1 MAGRNT
7 ARNIPKSFL
16 FPFSLRMSQVCC
28 SSSLVDFL
36 AKERKN
42 FDFLW
47 LACFLLDHF
56 AQHTLTLAITHRV
69 KASSKSELSNSVA
82 ILKSLSVGGSR
93 DVDKETA
100 VFAACLEWASPVD
113 ARRPSI
119 SVSTAHLRGTRK
131 RHPADSL
138 VGPIRRLFVQ
148 PTSRVPFWLDTLD
161 GKSLESQK
169 GTSHRFMLR
178 DYFVLSFCPLWVPT
192 PKLAVGCQNNQ
203 MLFKYY
209 WCFAEFKC

>member
-1 MAGRNT
+1 LFEFISRLPGEGEKNQ
-7 ARNIPKSFL
+7 NIFFRLSPVAL
-16 FPFSLRMSQVCC
+16 FFIRPLCATHTFT
-28 SSSLVDFL
+28 
-36 AKERKN
+36 
-42 FDFLW
+42 
-47 LACFLLDHF
+47 
-56 AQHTLTLAITHRV
+56 HTLTLAITYTQ
-69 KASSKSELSNSVA
+69 SKRRRQSRELSNSVA
-82 ILKSLSVGGSR
+82 ILKSLSAGGSR
-93 DVDKETA
+93 DGDKETA
-100 VFAACLEWASPVD
+100 VFAACLEWVLPVD

-178 DYFVLSFCPLWVPT
+178 DYFVLPFCPLWVPT